1 MAITTSEIGL
11 SGHEPSAIMTTP
23 RKPGTKARLI
33 VSLLVLVLGLGVVF
47 RIASSG
53 AIAWPVVHRFL
64 LFPTILHG
72 LCLTLQLTAAAM
84 LIGIAFGMLIAIMA
98 LSRYPVVFGASTLYV
113 WLFRGTPLLVQLI
126 FWFNIALVFPVV
138 GFGHWQMSINRL
150 ITPMIASLLGLGL
163 NEAAYMAEIIRAGIN
178 SVDRGQVEAARSV
191 GLREGQAMR
200 HVVLP
205 QALKMVIPPTAN
217 QTIGMLKNTSLVS
230 VIGAQELLTRAE
242 DIYAR
247 NFQIIELLIVASLW
261 YLALTTLASAVQYWL
276 ERRFG
281 ESGSR
286 QPRIAIR
293 AGA

>member
-1 MAITTSEIGL
+1 MAITTSEIGVD
-11 SGHEPSAIMTTP
+11 GHGASAIVTPP
-23 RKPGTKARLI
+23 RKPGTRSRLI
-33 VSLLVLVLGLGVVF
+33 VSLLGLLLTSGLVF
-47 RIASSG
+47 RIATSG
-53 AIAWPVVHRFL
+53 AIAWGVVKRFL
-64 LFPTILHG
+64 FFPAILHG
-72 LCLTLQLTAAAM
+72 LCLTLELTAAAM
-84 LIGIAFGMLIAIMA
+84 LIGIAFGLLIAMMA

-150 ITPMIASLLGLGL
+150 ITPMVASLLGLGL
-163 NEAAYMAEIIRAGIN
+163 NEAAYMAEIIRAGLS

-191 GLREGQAMR
+191 GLTEGQAMR
-200 HVVLP
+200 HVMLP
-205 QALKMVIPPTAN
+205 QALKVVIPPTAN

-247 NFQIIELLIVASLW
+247 NFQIVELLIVASLW
-261 YLALTTLASAVQYWL
+261 YLVLTTVASAAQYAL

-281 ESGSR
+281 DPGSR
-286 QPRIAIR
+286 QPGIAIR